1 MTNKIKETLFV
12 VFGNSL
18 EPINNKASPEAV
30 IRWKDSE
37 KTKACY
43 KKLFDEFEEDSDQTY
58 MTQILEKIW
67 PSGNTSQEK
76 IAYAIAVC
84 QTFLNPK
91 NKTITMS
98 DTVIKKLIA
107 KNLVSIYFYILIKFN
122 II

>member
-1 MTNKIKETLFV
+1 MSNKIKEALFV

-30 IRWKDSE
+30 IRQKDLE

-43 KKLFDEFEEDSDQTY
+43 KKLFNEFEVDSDQTY

-98 DTVIKKLIA
+98 DTVVKKLIA
-107 KNLVSIYFYILIKFN
+107 KNLVSIYFYILIIFN